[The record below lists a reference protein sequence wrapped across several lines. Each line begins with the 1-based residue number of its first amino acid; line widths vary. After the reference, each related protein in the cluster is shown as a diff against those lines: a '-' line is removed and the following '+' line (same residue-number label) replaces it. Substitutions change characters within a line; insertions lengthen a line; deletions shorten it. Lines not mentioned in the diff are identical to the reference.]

1 MRLNGLAADADNAI
15 AMPVHPQFI
24 VPSAI
29 GLFLL
34 SIALGFVFVRALSR
48 AGRDKRRDARAD
60 LRWAL
65 RRLLDGAIDPRSIG
79 EVATELDA
87 ETFWSAVE
95 SLPGGLSRERRRR
108 ITDAF
113 SGSTHTRAERRA
125 LSDDSPWRR
134 ELAAR
139 RLGLIVE
146 ERSRRALRAA
156 LRRGPESVSLAA
168 ARALGRYRD
177 AATLHWLLQ
186 HPETLTGRSLR
197 TRAIVFRAF
206 GRGAM
211 PRLARALDAGIADP
225 GTRWAVIETLG
236 LGGYSGPVH
245 AFERALADENAEVR
259 VAAARAIGRLQ
270 LDGCSAA
277 LMAALRDDAWP
288 VRAQAAWA
296 LGRTRSEIAV
306 RPLASRVE
314 DRAWWVRRHAAYALW
329 ELGEEGRRALREI
342 AYGSQDRYAREM
354 ALEVLGGGFK
364 EYRGAT
370 SHARARRLT

>member
-1 MRLNGLAADADNAI
+1 
-15 AMPVHPQFI
+15 MPVHPQLL
-24 VPSAI
+24 VPSAV

-34 SIALGFVFVRALSR
+34 SIALAFVLVRALER
-48 AGRDKRRDARAD
+48 AGRDRRRDSGAD

-65 RRLLDGAIDPRSIG
+65 RRLLDGALEPGELRAIADQLDPGS
-79 EVATELDA
+79 
-87 ETFWSAVE
+87 FWAAIE
-95 SLPGGLSRERRRR
+95 SLPGRQSRERRRR
-108 ITDAF
+108 LSAAF
-113 SGSTHTRAERRA
+113 TGSPHTRFERRA
-125 LSDDSPWRR
+125 LRDDSPWRR

-156 LRRGPESVSLAA
+156 LRRGPQAVALAA

-177 AATLHWLLQ
+177 PATLGWLLA
-186 HPETLTGRSLR
+186 HPEVLAGRSLR
-197 TRAIVFRAF
+197 TRAIVLRSF

-211 PRLARALDAGIADP
+211 PRLARALAGGLTDAGM
-225 GTRWAVIETLG
+225 RWAVIETLG
-236 LGGYSGPVH
+236 IGGH
-245 AFERALADENAEVR
+245 RDAAATIERSLLDPDPEVR

-270 LDGCSAA
+270 VDGCSAA
-277 LMAALRDDAWP
+277 LMAALRDQAWP

-306 RPLASRVE
+306 LPLAGRLE
-314 DRAWWVRRHAAYALW
+314 DPAWWVRRHAAYALW
-329 ELGEEGRRALREI
+329 ELGEAGREALREI

-364 EYRGAT
+364 QYRAQP
-370 SHARARRLT
+370 